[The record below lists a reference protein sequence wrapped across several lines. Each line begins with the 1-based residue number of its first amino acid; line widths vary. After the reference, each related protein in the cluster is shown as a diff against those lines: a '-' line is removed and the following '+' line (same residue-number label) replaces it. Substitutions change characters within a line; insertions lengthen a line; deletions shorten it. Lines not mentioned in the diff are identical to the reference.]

1 MEIMSLQKNALNC
14 RNVKL
19 KSLQQKTGLL
29 LLTSTPFYEVTLI
42 LLILFEH
49 ETPVRYQP

>member
-1 MEIMSLQKNALNC
+1 MHLSK
-14 RNVKL
+14 VKL